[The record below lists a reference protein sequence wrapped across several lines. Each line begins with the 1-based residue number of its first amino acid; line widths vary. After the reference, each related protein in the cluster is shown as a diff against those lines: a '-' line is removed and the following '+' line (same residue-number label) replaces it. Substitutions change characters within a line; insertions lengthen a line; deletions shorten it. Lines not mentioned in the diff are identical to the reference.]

1 MKVIRPLSMYLDG
14 KVPSG
19 NKSEDLPLALL
30 HALRGRRLQVMRK
43 GFKYFLTTVLC
54 GVMTLSADAQVV
66 RNDTVADRTH
76 RLEGVTVTE
85 QRRQRITRSTT
96 PYHLLEREQFLRLG
110 VTDVAD
116 ALHRIPGI
124 TLRDYGGAGG
134 MKTVSVRGFGAR
146 HTGVTYD
153 GVMLSDCQSGEIDIS
168 RYSLDNVSELA
179 LTVGDNDDIF
189 IPAKQA
195 STPSTLSIQTL
206 RLPSGDSRG
215 HVTAQMKLGS
225 FGLASPFVRYEQSVS
240 SRLALSVEGEYTYA
254 ENDYPYTLRNVTLVT
269 KERRTHSRMNQGHG
283 EVNMAWQPTATT
295 LVGAKAY
302 YYDNDRQLPGMVRLY
317 TNLNGENLRER
328 NAFGQMTLRT
338 QLARNWLLKGVAKFN
353 WAESVYRDDLYAGG
367 VNDAS
372 YWQREAYTSAAL
384 LYAPDERW
392 AFDYSA
398 DYAFNNLNG
407 SSWRT
412 VVGKPFRH
420 TVLQSATARY
430 RDGRLTVLGRL
441 LYSLYLNDAKEGPS
455 ARNMR
460 RLSPSLSLSYKLLA
474 DRELYVRASY
484 KNIFR
489 SPTFNESYY
498 YHYGSTDLAPEVTDQ
513 VNVGITMDEG
523 RMTKVVGTHVR
534 VTLDGYYNRLRDM
547 IVSVPYNMFIWSCI
561 NVGKVRILGLD
572 ATLNVTQRLGSGHQ
586 VMVTG
591 NYSYQRA
598 QNRTNPES
606 PNYNKQ
612 IAYMPEHSWAAVV
625 NYENP
630 WVNVSIHG
638 HGVTARWP
646 NNDHYPGT
654 MIDGYKEFGLTAY
667 RAFSWGR
674 HRLEGRVDVKNL
686 FNEQYELVGHYPM
699 PGRSW
704 QLSILYKI

>member
-1 MKVIRPLSMYLDG
+1 MEIKFG
-14 KVPSG
+14 KG
-19 NKSEDLPLALL
+19 LL
-30 HALRGRRLQVMRK
+30 L
-43 GFKYFLTTVLC
+43 TVLC
-54 GVMTLSADAQVV
+54 SGMLLPAAAQDL
-66 RNDTVADRTH
+66 RNDTIADRTH

-85 QRRQRITRSTT
+85 QRRQRMTRSTT
-96 PYHLLEREQFLRLG
+96 PFHLLERDHFLRLG

-146 HTGVTYD
+146 HTGVSYD

-168 RYSLDNVSELA
+168 RYSLDNVGELS
-179 LTVGDNDDIF
+179 LTIGDNDDIF

-206 RLPSGDSRG
+206 RLPSADSRG

-225 FGLASPFVRYEQSVS
+225 FGLASPYVRYEQSVTQ
-240 SRLALSVEGEYTYA
+240 RVAFSVEGEYTYA

-269 KERRTHSRMNQGHG
+269 EERRTHSRMNQGHG
-283 EVNMAWQPTATT
+283 EVNIAWQPTART
-295 LVGAKAY
+295 LIGGKAY

-328 NAFGQMTLRT
+328 NAFGQMTVRT
-338 QLARNWLLKGVAKFN
+338 QLAKNWLLKGVAKYN
-353 WAESVYRDDLYAGG
+353 WAESVYIDELYAGG

-412 VVGKPFRH
+412 VVGKPYRH
-420 TVLQSATARY
+420 TLLQSATGRY
-430 RDGRLTVLGRL
+430 RNGRLTVLGRL

-460 RLSPSLSLSYKLLA
+460 RLSPSLSLSYRLLA
-474 DRELYVRASY
+474 DEELYVRASY

-513 VNVGITMDEG
+513 VNVGMTMEKGGVTKDEG
-523 RMTKVVGTHVR
+523 GTHVR

-547 IVSVPYNMFIWSCI
+547 IVSVPYNMFIWSCV
-561 NVGKVRILGLD
+561 NVGKVRILGID
-572 ATLNVTQRLGSGHQ
+572 GTLHLTHRLNCSHQ

-612 IAYMPEHSWAAVV
+612 IAYMPEHSWAAAV

-630 WVNVSIHG
+630 WVNVSVHG
-638 HGVTARWP
+638 HGVTPRWP
-646 NNDHYPGT
+646 NNDHYEGT
-654 MIDGYKEFGLTAY
+654 MIDGYKEFGVTAY
-667 RAFSWGR
+667 RTFAWGR
-674 HRLEGRVDVKNL
+674 YQLEGRVDVKNL

-704 QLSILYKI
+704 QFSIRFRV